1 MMDTMVAQ
9 PVMLTLIPAM
19 TLLIACKESTKHWK
33 VGGNRL
39 FLVLLERKGSLHPF
53 KDLNVGEQRAELQAS
68 KGKFYRRQKDGL
80 QKELFTTL
88 GGTTRFPTLPHT
100 NDVSVEKLILEKY
113 ELLFFEACTVP
124 WITPQELPHHI
135 TGIDALIKW
144 KECFSIQCSKDKLR
158 DVDYRK
164 TVVYITVA
172 LYPVIYHQIRL
183 LLCSSPLWQWWWWD
197 WSSWKWNSNLD
208 KIITNHVIIK
218 MPQRIKLEPTA
229 NLQLKGKKK
238 WRLIQSNSNCKE
250 FVREIKCC
258 CFRNVKTS

>member
-124 WITPQELPHHI
+124 
-135 TGIDALIKW
+135 
-144 KECFSIQCSKDKLR
+144 
-158 DVDYRK
+158 
-164 TVVYITVA
+164 
-172 LYPVIYHQIRL
+172 
-183 LLCSSPLWQWWWWD
+183 
-197 WSSWKWNSNLD
+197 
-208 KIITNHVIIK
+208 
-218 MPQRIKLEPTA
+218 
-229 NLQLKGKKK
+229 
-238 WRLIQSNSNCKE
+238 
-250 FVREIKCC
+250 
-258 CFRNVKTS
+258 